1 MACGQGVPSGF
12 CSPRPCIAHGG
23 RCLTLR
29 CRKDKARRE
38 ETSNR
43 SCSKLFL
50 TEPPPWP
57 PKPFQLEQRPT
68 GSRSGKPTLLPGKA
82 KGLGQGPL
90 PPRLAPTPPR
100 QRPAPTASLASGL
113 QTPAQPTL
121 SGGPTSP
128 GLATVLPPLGSTV
141 SQRPAAPVRGSAT
154 ATGPLPA
161 SQVLPLICP
170 LPEFLFPV

>member
-1 MACGQGVPSGF
+1 MAPGGWGWPVVKVFHLVSVHQ
-12 CSPRPCIAHGG
+12 RPCIAHRG

-128 GLATVLPPLGSTV
+128 GLATVPPPLGS
-141 SQRPAAPVRGSAT
+141 S
-154 ATGPLPA
+154 
-161 SQVLPLICP
+161 
-170 LPEFLFPV
+170 LPETSGPRERLGHGHGASSGFTGFAPYLPTP